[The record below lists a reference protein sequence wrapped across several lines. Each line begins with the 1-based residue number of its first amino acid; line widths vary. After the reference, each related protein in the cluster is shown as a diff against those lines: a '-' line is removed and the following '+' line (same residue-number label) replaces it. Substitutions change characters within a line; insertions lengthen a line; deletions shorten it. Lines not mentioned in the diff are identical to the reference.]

1 MPTDVDGD
9 AQYDTYTPRPVN
21 YLEEAINMVPRH
33 VSPSQSSHR
42 VINQD
47 PLPLAHPAPHPDETI
62 PRISGGKC
70 NRDQD
75 GESTDEASPS
85 HKRARREKGTLPLD
99 ANQPLTT
106 RGKPRARVYVACLQ
120 WYVANMRRRLPAHP
134 PFQPQPEN
142 PLRRRSA
149 CVSQL
154 HSERKSGVQ
163 L

>member
-1 MPTDVDGD
+1 MATDGDGD
-9 AQYDTYTPRPVN
+9 AQYETYTPRPVN
-21 YLEEAINMVPRH
+21 YLEEAINIVPRH

-42 VINQD
+42 VIQQD
-47 PLPLAHPAPHPDETI
+47 VHPIPLPDDTI

-120 WYVANMRRRLPAHP
+120 WYVAHTPHRLPAHP

>member
-1 MPTDVDGD
+1 MAARLVVTVGRRTDY
-9 AQYDTYTPRPVN
+9 QYEREHERRRQHQQRQR
-21 YLEEAINMVPRH
+21 LGSRH
-33 VSPSQSSHR
+33 
-42 VINQD
+42 
-47 PLPLAHPAPHPDETI
+47 PLPLPDDSI

-75 GESTDEASPS
+75 GEPTDEASPS

-120 WYVANMRRRLPAHP
+120 WYVAHTPHRLPAHP